1 MNYYKTSKDNWA
13 VVQKYATI
21 EEAQAFADGLGE
33 GYTVEYVGPVPQIT
47 IEERYGMDKSFCD
60 NLISTFVLDNRNMG
74 TTADQNNALMSKFQT
89 ILGFAQV
96 GAVKDINNH
105 LPNIA
110 TDDVYTEERKDKYIQ
125 MITEHL
131 AQFQ

>member
-21 EEAQAFADGLGE
+21 EEAQAFADSLGE

>member
-1 MNYYKTSKDNWA
+1 MNYYKTSKANWA
-13 VVQKYATI
+13 VVQKYATL
-21 EEAQAFADGLGE
+21 EEAQAFADSLGE
-33 GYTVEYVGPVPQIT
+33 GYTVEYVGAVPQIT
-47 IEERYGMDKSFCD
+47 IEERYDMDKSFCD
-60 NLISTFVLDNRNMG
+60 NLISTFVLDNRNIG

-89 ILGFAQV
+89 ILGFTQV
-96 GAVKDINNH
+96 GAVKDINTH
-105 LPNIA
+105 LPNIT